1 METLKISAKNLGYTA
16 LADFCPRCY
25 WLRLR
30 TSHKLPYGV
39 FPGIFASIDGF
50 TKKAIHHIIDVA
62 NGHPNR
68 QIKSNGSYYEYPDWL
83 NQIGDITGY
92 ETIKHWSKS
101 LYADEKSG
109 ITLSGVPDDILVRR
123 DGSKATVDWKTA
135 KFTKNQDVLLPMYEV
150 QINVYDIQ
158 TGYNSD
164 LYLIYME
171 PLTEQSDACN
181 AVIDCGFS
189 MNFSATVVPIKR
201 DRSIVRAALTT
212 SRDIYEMDKPPDS
225 RTGCKDCDNLDKI
238 IGLLGMGKVS
248 NAGLEE

>member
-1 METLKISAKNLGYTA
+1 MTLQSIKISAKNLGYTA

-25 WLRLR
+25 WLRLH
-30 TSHKLPYGV
+30 TSHKLPYGT

-50 TKKAIHHIIDVA
+50 TKKAIHHIIDSS
-62 NGHPNR
+62 NERESR
-68 QIKSNGSYYEYPDWL
+68 QVKSNSDYYEYPDWL
-83 NQIGDITGY
+83 KEIGDITGY

-135 KFTKNQDVLLPMYEV
+135 KFTKNQDVLMPMYEI
-150 QINVYDIQ
+150 QINIYDIQ

-189 MNFSATVVPIKR
+189 MNFSAKVVSVKR
-201 DRSIVRAALTT
+201 DRSIVRAALTKT
-212 SRDIYEMDKPPDS
+212 REIFDLEKPPES
-225 RTGCKDCDNLDKI
+225 REGCKDCQMLENVI
-238 IGLLGMGKVS
+238 ELLK
-248 NAGLEE
+248 